1 MSVLAR
7 RTLVPRPPAKP
18 STPPP
23 NWLAKDP
30 EAERLLG
37 TCHRDPEGVAWRV
50 LSLGT
55 SDRGDIAHLVRV
67 DEMDAYAAQVD
78 KTNKYRTVSVAKL
91 DREYTRMEIS
101 P

>member
-1 MSVLAR
+1 MSALAS

-23 NWLAKDP
+23 NWLTKDP

-37 TCHRDPEGVAWRV
+37 TCHRDPEGVVWQVGA
-50 LSLGT
+50 LDT
-55 SDRGDIAHLVRV
+55 SDGGDIARLVKV
-67 DEMDAYAAQVD
+67 EGPLHYLIQTK
-78 KTNKYRTVSVAKL
+78 KTERYRTVSVAKL
-91 DREYTRMEIS
+91 DREYTRVEIS

>member
-1 MSVLAR
+1 MSALAS
-7 RTLVPRPPAKP
+7 RTLVPRPPAQP

-37 TCHRDPEGVAWRV
+37 TCHRDPKGVVWEVRA
-50 LSLGT
+50 LDT
-55 SDRGDIAHLVRV
+55 SDGGDIARLVKVEGPLHYLVRSKGT
-67 DEMDAYAAQVD
+67 ER
-78 KTNKYRTVSVAKL
+78 YRTVTVSKL
-91 DREYTRMEIS
+91 DREYARMEIS